1 MKLCNNLFW
10 YVLQVIVSIFRKDSL
25 VIDIGIFIVNVV
37 IIGNLNV
44 IKDVESE
51 NYNKICEFFGVEI
64 DVFLVFVVMNYFG
77 VEFVNDLLKR
87 NVFFLNLYQGS
98 MEEKRKWF
106 CEYVVNLFD

>member
-51 NYNKICEFFGVEI
+51 NYNKICEFFVVEI

-98 MEEKRKWF
+98 MEEKRKM
-106 CEYVVNLFD
+106 VL

>member
-98 MEEKRKWF
+98 MEEKRKM
-106 CEYVVNLFD
+106 VL